1 MKEEKNTTEEEMIS
15 PLRNE
20 IVTVKFVPRPGKISD
35 PKHVLYGGMAE
46 TAVRTYT
53 VPKMNNG
60 LFKNP
65 LTNSEKKFLE
75 NYMGL
80 KEDALSVYK
89 DYWDN
94 YFVRVP
100 KLGLRLD
107 LSNPKDYIAYKV
119 LLLNNN
125 RIAPNVQALENP
137 RASYEFVLA
146 SDHAIIEVAKTKMQY
161 KADCY
166 KWMGKY
172 EDDWDRMK
180 AVVELLDGRKISEN
194 STLKFLQVQ
203 IGELIEK
210 DSEKFIKTVNNP
222 MLDTQILISKAIAA
236 KVISKQGNFYY
247 FKGVNG
253 KVPLCNEGEDPDLK
267 TACKYLNDPKNQ
279 EVKFSIEAKL
289 Q

>member
-1 MKEEKNTTEEEMIS
+1 MKEEKKTNEEELIS

-20 IVTVKFVPRPGKISD
+20 VITVKFVPRPGKISD

-46 TAVRTYT
+46 TAIRTYT

-65 LTNSEKKFLE
+65 LTNNEKKFLE

-80 KEDALSVYK
+80 KEDTLSVYK

-146 SDHAIIEVAKTKMQY
+146 SDHAVVEVAKTKLQY

-180 AVVELLDGRKISEN
+180 AVVELLDGRKISDN

-222 MLDTQILISKAIAA
+222 MLDTQILLSKAMTAG
-236 KVISKQGNFYY
+236 VVSKQGNFYY
-247 FKGVNG
+247 FKGVSG
-253 KVPLCNEGEDPDLK
+253 KTPLCNEGEDPDLK
-267 TACKYLNDPKNQ
+267 TACKFLNDPKNQ
-279 EVKFSIEAKL
+279 EIKFSIEAKL